1 MEEGRRGSLK
11 CILTDGAFKTSG
23 IDLDQ
28 PDGPANAVRQKRP
41 VASPTSFLIQETSS
55 A

>member
-11 CILTDGAFKTSG
+11 CILTDSAFRTSG

-41 VASPTSFLIQETSS
+41 VAPTSFLIQETSS